1 MGKEVLDMCTDEE
14 SDCVLISSASDNPER
29 SDDHAS
35 EPYLLSGMEET
46 IMGNSDSRVD
56 PVTLGSEEDG
66 AKEDIMTYPVEL
78 SIHGLDNCFKEQ
90 ELPCV
95 DNLNLDA
102 ETEEKKRVNRLV
114 QKPTNSK
121 NLDHPVKLASKST
134 AGYVKSSH
142 TVPQPFALAT
152 DKRASGGNRAL
163 LPNVAGD
170 GNKNSNSDSLQSQNL
185 VKKAQVISFSPL
197 FSFLFSLYSYLFNS
211 LMPHAPVLGYSPGV
225 TQSTVEFSF

>member
-1 MGKEVLDMCTDEE
+1 MGKEVLDMCTDDET
-14 SDCVLISSASDNPER
+14 DCILISSASDNPER

-35 EPYLLSGMEET
+35 EPSPLCGTEET
-46 IMGNSDSRVD
+46 IMGNSDSRVN
-56 PVTLGSEEDG
+56 PVTLGSKEDG

-78 SIHGLDNCFKEQ
+78 SISGADNCLKEQ

-102 ETEEKKRVNRLV
+102 KTEEKKRVNRLV
-114 QKPTNSK
+114 QKSTNNK

-134 AGYVKSSH
+134 AGNVKSSH

-152 DKRASGGNRAL
+152 DKRASGGIRAL
-163 LPNVAGD
+163 VPNISGD

-185 VKKAQVISFSPL
+185 VKKAQVI
-197 FSFLFSLYSYLFNS
+197 FSLPFFLSCLACLPSCS
-211 LMPHAPVLGYSPGV
+211 LISHAPLVGYSLGV
-225 TQSTVEFSF
+225 TY